1 LLPAATFITQ
11 KSSFNVRVILMV
23 RSVGVGD
30 AFRWAAAR
38 ARLCMRFRSGAQLDP
53 GQVSD
58 RRGRGGA
65 LAIGAG
71 GGLVGI
77 IVLVITLLSGGGGG
91 SGQPAPDGGSDQAAE
106 CRTGEDANQREDC
119 RIVAVV
125 NSVQQYW
132 TTNLAQYRLA
142 KTVLF
147 TQATNTG
154 CGSATSEVGPFYCP
168 LDTTVYIDLG
178 FYDELRS
185 RFGAQGG
192 PFAES
197 YVIAHEY
204 GHHVQK
210 LLGILDRS
218 GDGSTGA
225 NSSAVRVE
233 LMADCLAGTWARSAV
248 DTGFVESIT
257 DSDVRDGLDAAA
269 SIGDDRIQKQTTGR
283 VRPEAW
289 THGSSEQRQKWF
301 LTGYQ
306 NGTVQACDT
315 FATAQL

>member
-1 LLPAATFITQ
+1 
-11 KSSFNVRVILMV
+11 
-23 RSVGVGD
+23 
-30 AFRWAAAR
+30 
-38 ARLCMRFRSGAQLDP
+38 
-53 GQVSD
+53 
-58 RRGRGGA
+58 
-65 LAIGAG
+65 
-71 GGLVGI
+71 
-77 IVLVITLLSGGGGG
+77 
-91 SGQPAPDGGSDQAAE
+91 
-106 CRTGEDANQREDC
+106 
-119 RIVAVV
+119 
-125 NSVQQYW
+125 VQQYW
-132 TTNLAQYRLA
+132 TTNLAQYRPA

-218 GDGSTGA
+218 SDRSTGA

-269 SIGDDRIQKQTTGR
+269 SIGDDRIQKQATGR
-283 VRPEAW
+283 VQPEAW

-306 NGTVQACDT
+306 NGTLQGCDT
-315 FATAQL
+315 FATPQL

>member
-1 LLPAATFITQ
+1 
-11 KSSFNVRVILMV
+11 
-23 RSVGVGD
+23 
-30 AFRWAAAR
+30 
-38 ARLCMRFRSGAQLDP
+38 MRFRSGAQLDP

-58 RRGRGGA
+58 RRGRGLP
-65 LAIGAG
+65 LAIGGG

-77 IVLVITLLSGGGGG
+77 IVLVISLLSGGGDGT
-91 SGQPAPDGGSDQAAE
+91 SGQNSPNDAADAQAAD

-125 NSVQQYW
+125 NSVQQHW
-132 TTNLAQYRLA
+132 TASLGQYRPA
-142 KTVLF
+142 KTVFF

-154 CGSATSEVGPFYCP
+154 CGGATSEVGPFYCP
-168 LDTTVYIDLG
+168 VDTTVYIDLG

-204 GHHVQK
+204 GHHVQN

-218 GDGSTGA
+218 RDGSTGA

-233 LMADCLAGTWARSAV
+233 LMADCLAGTWAKSAV
-248 DTGFVESIT
+248 NTGFVESIT
-257 DSDVRDGLDAAA
+257 DADVRDGLDAAA
-269 SIGDDRIQKQTTGR
+269 AIGDDRIQKQTTGR
-283 VRPEAW
+283 VQPEGW

-301 LTGYQ
+301 LIGYQ
-306 NGTVQACDT
+306 NGSLESCDT
-315 FATAQL
+315 FATAQP

>member
-1 LLPAATFITQ
+1 
-11 KSSFNVRVILMV
+11 
-23 RSVGVGD
+23 
-30 AFRWAAAR
+30 
-38 ARLCMRFRSGAQLDP
+38 MRFRSGAQLDP

-58 RRGRGGA
+58 RRGRGG
-65 LAIGAG
+65 LPVAIGGG

-77 IVLVITLLSGGGGG
+77 IVLLISLLSGGGG
-91 SGQPAPDGGSDQAAE
+91 SGQPVQDSGSSGQAAE

-132 TTNLAQYRLA
+132 TTNLAQYRSA

-154 CGSATSEVGPFYCP
+154 CGTATSDVGPFYCP

-218 GDGSTGA
+218 SDGSTGA
-225 NSSAVRVE
+225 TSSSVRVE

-269 SIGDDRIQKQTTGR
+269 SIGDDRLQQQATGR
-283 VRPEAW
+283 VQPEAW
-289 THGSSEQRQKWF
+289 THGSSQQRQKWF

-306 NGTVQACDT
+306 NGTVQSCDT